1 MGETFADIS
10 AALRRAGGAGGGGGA
25 EKESGGAGKERIE
38 RREKKT
44 ERHIGPVQVSGELYA
59 RSVFCGTIL

>member
-10 AALRRAGGAGGGGGA
+10 AAASAGGAGKGGGA

-38 RREKKT
+38 RREKGRKT
-44 ERHIGPVQVSGELYA
+44 HWSGPSFMV
-59 RSVFCGTIL
+59 T